1 MRKRFFFQG
10 SALGQLSVDNMK
22 TLTTNYIST
31 MTGFLNKVAMRS
43 DIIAR
48 YSYITIN
55 LRKKDI
61 KKTSLSGF
69 FQVLFVMSLI
79 MRLISHE
86 NVRKGSL
93 SILHNT

>member
-1 MRKRFFFQG
+1 
-10 SALGQLSVDNMK
+10 MK

-31 MTGFLNKVAMRS
+31 MTDWLSYKVYQTFLN
-43 DIIAR
+43 IIAQ

-93 SILHNT
+93 SILRNT